1 MKVLVTGGA
10 GFIGSHIVDRMLQ
23 ADMNVYVLDNLSTG
37 SFNNI
42 SSGIKFLKKDI
53 RDQDIKDLF
62 IREKFDYVIHQAAQT
77 TVANSLRDPY
87 YDCEV
92 NILGLV
98 NILEASRLT
107 GVKRVVFASS
117 AAVYG
122 DTPAL
127 PISEEIAKNPTSF
140 YGESKLVGERY
151 LDMYYKNF
159 GLEYVALRYANVYGE
174 RQSDGGEGGVISIFA
189 KKILSAS
196 PFTVYGDGNQ
206 TRDFIYVRDVAAA
219 NYQALFSSGT
229 NRILNVSTAME
240 TSVNDLIELMS
251 QITPNKL
258 DVAYKAIR
266 DGDIQ
271 RSVLNNQAAKF
282 ELKWR
287 PQYTLKEGLATMLS
301 DMKRDIHINLKLI
314 WCNNQK
320 G

>member
-42 SSGIKFLKKDI
+42 SSGIKFFKKDI
-53 RDQDIKDLF
+53 RDQDIKDVF

-77 TVANSLRDPY
+77 TVTNSLRDPY

-98 NILEASRLT
+98 NILEASRLS

-122 DTPAL
+122 DTSAL
-127 PISEEIAKNPTSF
+127 PITEEIAKNPTSF

-151 LDMYYKNF
+151 LDMYYKSF
-159 GLEYVALRYANVYGE
+159 GLEYIALRYANVYGE
-174 RQSDGGEGGVISIFA
+174 RQSDSGEGGVISIFA

-196 PFTVYGDGNQ
+196 PLTMYGDGNQ
-206 TRDFIYVRDVAAA
+206 TRDFVYVKDVAAA
-219 NYQALFSSGT
+219 NYQALFSSGAT
-229 NRILNVSTAME
+229 RTLNISTATE
-240 TSVNDLIELMS
+240 TSVNALIELMS
-251 QITPNKL
+251 QITSHKL
-258 DVAYKAIR
+258 DVEYKAKR
-266 DGDIQ
+266 VGDIQ

-287 PQYTLKEGLATMLS
+287 TQYTLKEGLSLMIS
-301 DMKRDIHINLKLI
+301 DMKKKYPHKSKANMV
-314 WCNNQK
+314 
-320 G
+320 